1 MGGAATLL
9 RNALWALFGS
19 QPLSHGLSVQTNAEL
34 RLWDDAAAAQHF
46 LTLQPFTLQPY
57 CLGIPPLHPVAKDT
71 FLLKDWEKKKATH
84 TKTAKWHTETP
95 HEAPSPA
102 TQHPELLQH
111 WAGSVA

>member
-57 CLGIPPLHPVAKDT
+57 HLGIPP
-71 FLLKDWEKKKATH
+71 
-84 TKTAKWHTETP
+84 
-95 HEAPSPA
+95 PA
-102 TQHPELLQH
+102 TPSCQRYIFT
-111 WAGSVA
+111 

>member
-57 CLGIPPLHPVAKDT
+57 RLGIPPRYTQLPKIHFYLRT
-71 FLLKDWEKKKATH
+71 GKKKGNTH
-84 TKTAKWHTETP
+84 KNC
-95 HEAPSPA
+95 
-102 TQHPELLQH
+102 Q
-111 WAGSVA
+111 VAHRNST